1 MPPEI
6 KHYLERIEDLR
17 SQLTGLLRELPAEA
31 LDWRP
36 LEQGEDHATNSLA
49 VLASHAAG
57 AEHFWIAEVIG
68 GYPMTRQRSAE
79 FVARVESAREL
90 VELLDRNG
98 PETRTVLSSLSLEDL
113 DGHREVHGRTVAVRW
128 AILHV
133 IDHTALHLGHAQLTY
148 QLWQGGSGSDAPR
161 WFQRIPPASPGT

>member
-6 KHYLERIEDLR
+6 KQYLERIEDLR
-17 SQLTGLLRELPAEA
+17 SQLVDLVRDLPAEA

-49 VLASHAAG
+49 VLASHTAG

-68 GYPMTRQRSAE
+68 GYPKTRQRATE
-79 FVARVESAREL
+79 FTARVESAREL
-90 VELLDRNG
+90 VDLLERNG
-98 PETRTVLSSLSLEDL
+98 PETRTVLSSLSLADL
-113 DGHREVHGRTVAVRW
+113 DGDREVRQRTVPVRW

-133 IDHTALHLGHAQLTY
+133 IDHTALHLGHAQITY

-161 WFQRIPPASPGT
+161 WFQRIPPTSPAT